1 MDGWKMKFPFGESLF
16 SGTMLV
22 AGRVSPLKILT
33 PGAVDLLLPCSRP
46 KLTTSNIKNNS
57 PKSNNDAHIW
67 AFPKIGVPQNGW
79 FIMENPVNWM
89 IWGYRHFRKH
99 QYRI

>member
-1 MDGWKMKFPFGESLF
+1 MKFPFGESLF

-22 AGRVSPLKILT
+22 AGRVPPLKILT

-57 PKSNNDAHIW
+57 PKSNNSYMGVSKNRGT
-67 AFPKIGVPQNGW
+67 PKWMVYNGKSSKLDDLGVPP
-79 FIMENPVNWM
+79 FSETPI
-89 IWGYRHFRKH
+89 
-99 QYRI
+99 